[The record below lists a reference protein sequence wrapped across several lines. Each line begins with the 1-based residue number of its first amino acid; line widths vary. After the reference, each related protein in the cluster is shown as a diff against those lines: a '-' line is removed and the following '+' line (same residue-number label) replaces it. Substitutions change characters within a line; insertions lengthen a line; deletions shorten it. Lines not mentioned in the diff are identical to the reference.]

1 MRARESVAVTA
12 SADPAAG
19 RPRLVLA
26 ICCFSLFMAQLDAT
40 AVNVA
45 LPAIGR
51 DLHAGI
57 SGLQWVVDGFVLTL
71 GSLALSSGAA
81 GDRRGRR
88 LVFRRGLVVF
98 TAASLAC
105 SLAPDLGWLIGAR
118 MVQGAGASMLMP
130 VTLAIIAATFTE
142 ARQRAQAIGL
152 WAAAAGL
159 AAAAGPLLGGVLAT
173 TAGWRSIF
181 WINLPV
187 GLVGIA
193 LTSRYV
199 PESRSATPRP
209 ADLLG
214 QASIIAFVATLTYA
228 LIEAPDQ
235 GWASAGTLALFS
247 AASCALAAFTA
258 VELRSAAPMIDLRL
272 LARPALAAA
281 IAAAVLAYLALMGF
295 LFLNALY
302 LQQVR
307 DLSPVRAGLAVVPFP
322 AALAVT
328 SPLAG
333 RLLARCEPQ
342 LLIGAGGTAIA
353 TGLFALLGAGTSTP
367 YLALCGVYLLL
378 GTGWG
383 LLNTPVTNLAV
394 SSMPRQQAG
403 VASALAG
410 SARQVGT
417 VLGVALLGS
426 LASTRLGQVPAPGP
440 AASHAAALAAAIHL
454 GYLVGALAAALIIPV
469 AAATFRRG

>member
-71 GSLALSSGAA
+71 GSLAMSSGAA

-105 SLAPDLGWLIGAR
+105 SLAPDLRWLIGAR

-258 VELRSAAPMIDLRL
+258 IELRSAAPMIDVRL

-302 LQQVR
+302 LQQAR
-307 DLSPVRAGLAVVPFP
+307 DLSPVRAGLAIVPFP

-353 TGLFALLGAGTSTP
+353 AGLFALLGAGTATP

-426 LASTRLGQVPAPGP
+426 LASTRLGHVPASGP

>member
-1 MRARESVAVTA
+1 VGGSR
-12 SADPAAG
+12 
-19 RPRLVLA
+19 RLILA

-45 LPAIGR
+45 LPRIGQ

-57 SGLQWVVDGFVLTL
+57 AGLQWVVDGFVLAL
-71 GSLALSSGAA
+71 GSLAMSAGAA
-81 GDRRGRR
+81 GDRLGRR
-88 LVFRRGLVVF
+88 RVFRRGLAVF

-118 MVQGAGASMLMP
+118 VVQGAGASMLMP
-130 VTLAIIAATFTE
+130 VTLAIIAATFTDSRE
-142 ARQRAQAIGL
+142 RAQAIGI
-152 WAAAAGL
+152 WAATAGI

-173 TAGWRSIF
+173 TVGWRAIF

-187 GLVGIA
+187 GLAGVT
-193 LTSRYV
+193 LTTAFV
-199 PESRSATPRP
+199 PESRSAILRP
-209 ADLLG
+209 ADLPG
-214 QASIIAFVATLTYA
+214 QAGIAVFVATLTYA
-228 LIEAPDQ
+228 LIQAPDQ
-235 GWASAGTLALFS
+235 GWNSPLTLVLFAGAG
-247 AASCALAAFTA
+247 CALAGFAA
-258 VELRSAAPMIDLRL
+258 AELRGPAPMIDVRL

-302 LQQVR
+302 LQQAR
-307 DLSPVRAGLAVVPFP
+307 GLSPIRAGLAIVPFP

-333 RLLARCEPQ
+333 RLLARRQPH
-342 LLIGAGGTAIA
+342 LLIGAGGAVIA
-353 TGLFALLGAGTSTP
+353 AGLLALLGVGTTTP
-367 YLALCGVYLLL
+367 YPLLCVIYLLL

-383 LLNTPVTNLAV
+383 LLNTPVTSLAV
-394 SSMPRQQAG
+394 SAMPAQQAG

-426 LASTRLGQVPAPGP
+426 LASTSLRQELARAPG
-440 AASHAAALAAAIHL
+440 ANRAAALASATHV
-454 GYLVGALAAALIIPV
+454 GYLAGALAAALIVPIAS
-469 AAATFRRG
+469 AAIRLGARRPGRPDSRGS

>member
-71 GSLALSSGAA
+71 GSLAMSSGAA

-105 SLAPDLGWLIGAR
+105 SLAPDLRWLIGAR

-181 WINLPV
+181 WINLPI

-258 VELRSAAPMIDLRL
+258 IELRSAAPMIDVRL
-272 LARPALAAA
+272 LVRPALAAA

-302 LQQVR
+302 LQQAR
-307 DLSPVRAGLAVVPFP
+307 DLSPVRAGLAIVPFP

-353 TGLFALLGAGTSTP
+353 AGLFALLGAGTATP

-426 LASTRLGQVPAPGP
+426 LASTRLGHVPASGP

>member
-1 MRARESVAVTA
+1 MTTREPMAVAA
-12 SADPAAG
+12 SAGPAAG

-26 ICCFSLFMAQLDAT
+26 VCCFSLFMAQLDAT

-45 LPAIGR
+45 LPTIGR

-71 GSLALSSGAA
+71 GSLAISSGAA

-88 LVFRRGLVVF
+88 LMFRRGLVVF
-98 TAASLAC
+98 TVASLAC
-105 SLAPDLGWLIGAR
+105 SLAPNLGWLIGAR

-130 VTLAIIAATFTE
+130 VTLAIIAATFTDV
-142 ARQRAQAIGL
+142 RQRAQAIGL
-152 WAAAAGL
+152 WAATSGL
-159 AAAAGPLLGGVLAT
+159 AAAAGPLLGGVLTT

-187 GLVGIA
+187 GLAGVA

-199 PESRSATPRP
+199 PESRAAAPRP
-209 ADLLG
+209 ADLPG
-214 QASIIAFVATLTYA
+214 QASIIAFIATLTYA
-228 LIEAPDQ
+228 LIQAPDQ
-235 GWASAGTLALFS
+235 GWASARTLALFS
-247 AASCALAAFTA
+247 AAGCALAAFTT
-258 VELRSAAPMIDLRL
+258 VELRRAAPMVDIRL
-272 LARPALAAA
+272 MARPAMTAA
-281 IAAAVLAYLALMGF
+281 IAAALLAYLALMGF

-302 LQQVR
+302 LQQAR
-307 DLSPVRAGLAVVPFP
+307 GLSPVRAGLAVVPFP
-322 AALAVT
+322 AALAAT

-333 RLLARCEPQ
+333 RLLARCQPQ
-342 LLIGAGGTAIA
+342 PLIGAGGAAIA
-353 TGLFALLGAGTSTP
+353 AGLFALLGTGPGTP

-378 GTGWG
+378 GAGWG
-383 LLNTPVTNLAV
+383 LLNTPVTNLAI
-394 SSMPRQQAG
+394 SSMPRQQTG

-426 LASTRLGQVPAPGP
+426 LASTRLRQAPAHTP
-440 AASHAAALAAAIHL
+440 AASHAAALTGATHL

>member
-1 MRARESVAVTA
+1 MAATA
-12 SADPAAG
+12 SAVAG
-19 RPRLVLA
+19 RRRLILA

-45 LPAIGR
+45 LPRIGQ

-57 SGLQWVVDGFVLTL
+57 TGLQWVVDGFVLAL
-71 GSLALSSGAA
+71 GSLAMSAGAA
-81 GDRRGRR
+81 GDRLGRR
-88 LVFRRGLVVF
+88 RVFRRGLVVF

-118 MVQGAGASMLMP
+118 VAQGAGASMLMP
-130 VTLAIIAATFTE
+130 VTLAIIAATFTDS
-142 ARQRAQAIGL
+142 RQRAQAIGL
-152 WAAAAGL
+152 WAATAGI

-173 TAGWRSIF
+173 TAGWRAIF

-187 GLVGIA
+187 GLAGVT
-193 LTSRYV
+193 LTTAFV
-199 PESRSATPRP
+199 PESRSVIPRP
-209 ADLLG
+209 ADLPG
-214 QASIIAFVATLTYA
+214 QAGVAVFVATLTYA
-228 LIEAPDQ
+228 LIQAPDQ
-235 GWASAGTLALFS
+235 GWNSPLTLVLFAGAG
-247 AASCALAAFTA
+247 CALAGFAA
-258 VELRSAAPMIDLRL
+258 AELRSPAPMIDVRL

-302 LQQVR
+302 LQQAR
-307 DLSPVRAGLAVVPFP
+307 GLSPIRAGLAILPFP

-333 RLLARCEPQ
+333 RLLARRQPH
-342 LLIGAGGTAIA
+342 LLIGAGGAVITA
-353 TGLFALLGAGTSTP
+353 GLLALLGAGTATP
-367 YLALCGVYLLL
+367 YPLLCVIYLLL

-383 LLNTPVTNLAV
+383 LLNTPVTSLAV
-394 SSMPRQQAG
+394 SAMPAQQAG

-426 LASTRLGQVPAPGP
+426 LASTSLRQELARAPG
-440 AASHAAALAAAIHL
+440 ANHAAALADATHL
-454 GYLVGALAAALIIPV
+454 GYLAGALAAALIVPIAS
-469 AAATFRRG
+469 AAIRLGARRRP